1 MSVQTGRNFR
11 LPSEAEWEYAARAGS
26 QTPFHT
32 GQTITSDQA
41 NFTDT
46 VSYNGSVVA
55 GAVQQTLPVGSFS
68 PNAFGLYDMHG
79 NVVEW
84 ACSRLARDYRS
95 PDVPQRCDSSSDT
108 RRVVRG
114 GSWITIAKDVRS
126 AKRSAV
132 FKVLGNRARGFRVQE
147 Q

>member
-1 MSVQTGRNFR
+1 MYKRQ
-11 LPSEAEWEYAARAGS
+11 WEYAARAGS

-32 GQTITSDQA
+32 GQTITSDQG

-84 ACSRLARDYRS
+84 TCSRLAGDYRS
-95 PDVPQRCDSSSDT
+95 TDAPQSCDSSNDT
-108 RRVVRG
+108 RRIVRG
-114 GSWITIAKDVRS
+114 GSWLSVAKDVRS

-132 FKVLGNRARGFRVQE
+132 FRILGNRARGFRVQE